1 MRRLLYLVAL
11 SLMALLLYIPA
22 AGAQQYQ
29 TQQGQMQQGQAQQGQ
44 NVTVMMQDNYF
55 SPANITVPV
64 GTTVTWVQSGNN
76 PHTTTSY
83 DGLWDSG
90 ILPGGSGQ
98 SFSFTFNQPGTYT
111 YFCRPHEAQGMVG
124 SVTVTAGGGGG
135 GAQAGGGTTAPLPG
149 SGGVGIGSPSM
160 LLSAVALLLGSGVV
174 AYALMRR
181 R

>member
-1 MRRLLYLVAL
+1 MRRLAYLVAL
-11 SLMALLLYIPA
+11 SLMALLLFVPT
-22 AGAQQYQ
+22 AG
-29 TQQGQMQQGQAQQGQ
+29 AQQGQ
-44 NVTVMMQDNYF
+44 NMTVNMRDNYF
-55 SPANITVPV
+55 DQANITVPV

-98 SFSFTFNQPGTYT
+98 TFSFTFNEPGTYR

-124 SVTVTAGGGGG
+124 TVTVSGGGGS
-135 GAQAGGGTTAPLPG
+135 QAGGGATAPSESTATPLPV
-149 SGGVGIGSPSM
+149 SGGLVTPSV
-160 LLSAVALLLGSGVV
+160 LLPAVALLLGSGVLG
-174 AYALMRR
+174 YAVLRR